1 MGGLNTTTGIGGDEC
16 LSGNEA
22 ITISELDCDQG
33 HELCTERSAEP
44 ETLCGLVS
52 AGICSSARH
61 NVPFSYDLHA
71 EPELSVLIH
80 EELLEF
86 SGPRSRAV
94 HFFLVGNA
102 LGQTV
107 PLHSVDFP
115 VLQVG
120 PYRICGRLG

>member
-61 NVPFSYDLHA
+61 NGPFSYDLHA

-80 EELLEF
+80 EEL
-86 SGPRSRAV
+86 
-94 HFFLVGNA
+94 LVGNA